1 VTEHMQ
7 TEVICPQCGSNRLYK
22 DGLRYL
28 ADGTSIQ
35 RWLCRECYLRFT
47 EKKPLQENKDWGIN
61 SSSALRFER
70 QVCELLT
77 EESKNLNAAAN
88 QQVAA
93 GEVSQTKSGTLLEY
107 AWKLKKRGL
116 AEVTIAHRTR
126 LLEQLLRKGAILS
139 DPDSVE
145 TVLATEELTPA
156 KKSLLVAAYASFTKT
171 MGISWAP
178 IRTKYQ
184 PKQPFIPLESELD
197 QLIASCRRK
206 TATFLQVLKDTGAR
220 SGEVCKLK
228 WTDVNE
234 KANTISINNPEKNSN
249 ARTLKV
255 SSKTIAMITALPK
268 THGEYVF
275 NPRLLTVENTF
286 RTYRNRLAATLQN
299 PRLKQIHFHT
309 FRHWKATMEYSKTKN
324 ILHVMKLLGH
334 KNIQNTLTYTQLIDF
349 ENEEYH
355 SATADTVD
363 QAKELIESGFEFV
376 CDIDNMKL
384 FRKRK

>member
-1 VTEHMQ
+1 
-7 TEVICPQCGSNRLYK
+7 
-22 DGLRYL
+22 
-28 ADGTSIQ
+28 
-35 RWLCRECYLRFT
+35 
-47 EKKPLQENKDWGIN
+47 
-61 SSSALRFER
+61 
-70 QVCELLT
+70 
-77 EESKNLNAAAN
+77 
-88 QQVAA
+88 
-93 GEVSQTKSGTLLEY
+93 
-107 AWKLKKRGL
+107 
-116 AEVTIAHRTR
+116 
-126 LLEQLLRKGAILS
+126 
-139 DPDSVE
+139 
-145 TVLATEELTPA
+145 
-156 KKSLLVAAYASFTKT
+156 
-171 MGISWAP
+171 
-178 IRTKYQ
+178 
-184 PKQPFIPLESELD
+184 
-197 QLIASCRRK
+197 
-206 TATFLQVLKDTGAR
+206 VLKDTGAR